1 MSELQMIA
9 DLSDKVDYRITSYAS
24 YPHDVEIIAIVMTNV
39 TPDDSVISKVSKYG
53 NVTKVFSFM
62 NVIKVRG
69 RAKDIVRL
77 AEEQF
82 VSYIMLDEVI
92 TS

>member
-1 MSELQMIA
+1 
-9 DLSDKVDYRITSYAS
+9 
-24 YPHDVEIIAIVMTNV
+24 IVMTNV

>member
-1 MSELQMIA
+1 MSELQMMA

-24 YPHDVEIIAIVMTNV
+24 YPHDVEIIAIVMTNA
-39 TPDDSVISKVSKYG
+39 TPDDSIISKVSEYG

>member
-1 MSELQMIA
+1 
-9 DLSDKVDYRITSYAS
+9 
-24 YPHDVEIIAIVMTNV
+24 
-39 TPDDSVISKVSKYG
+39 
-53 NVTKVFSFM
+53 M
-62 NVIKVRG
+62 NVIKLRG